1 MILWCINRNWYK
13 ILSICHILAIF
24 HFIRKYAIEL
34 TFNIHFWAQV
44 KMIKIFDRNHF
55 EKKAKGTHGGA
66 RTNFRHMRLFSKN
79 EMTHWFVGLVEKHA
93 GN

>member
-1 MILWCINRNWYK
+1 M
-13 ILSICHILAIF
+13 LSICHIIAIF

-34 TFNIHFWAQV
+34 TFNIHFWVQV
-44 KMIKIFDRNHF
+44 KMMKNIWPQPFW
-55 EKKAKGTHGGA
+55 KKEKGTHCGA